1 MKLDYDVLSNATS
14 FLDAASDRC
23 LDLRDLKIPKV
34 ENLAV
39 TKDTNDTIDLT
50 NNDIPVLSAAD
61 FPPMLRLTTLLLS
74 NNRYLQNLAFPQLT
88 TTHLIHSIAAI
99 DAKLHKQLPNIH
111 SLILSNNHL
120 QELGDL
126 NPLEGFS
133 KLIRLA
139 LVGNPVC
146 AKKNYRLWVIFKCP
160 SVRVLDFR
168 RVKDAEREAANALF
182 SGSKQANAL
191 ASETASKTST
201 FTPGDGIPAAT
212 KQVVK
217 PHMGPSPE
225 EAARIKAAIDSAGS
239 LEEVAR
245 LKRQLEGG
253 SVPAAKKR

>member
-14 FLDAASDRC
+14 FLDAVRDRC
-23 LDLRDLKIPKV
+23 LDLRGLTAIDRTDGGKTDLKIPKI

-50 NNDIPVLSAAD
+50 NNDIAVLSAAD
-61 FPPMLRLTTLLLS
+61 FPPMQRLSTLLLS
-74 NNRYLQNLAFPQLT
+74 NNR
-88 TTHLIHSIAAI
+88 IAAI
-99 DAKLHKQLPNIH
+99 DPKLHKQLPNIH

-120 QELGDL
+120 HELGDL
-126 NPLEGFS
+126 TPLEGFS

-168 RVKDAEREAANALF
+168 RVKNAEREVAKALF
-182 SGSKQANAL
+182 SGSKQAKAL
-191 ASETASKTST
+191 ASETASVTST
-201 FTPGDGIPAAT
+201 FTPGDGIPAAA

-217 PHMGPSPE
+217 PHTGPSPE
-225 EAARIKAAIDSAGS
+225 EAARIKAAIESAGS